1 MANISLV
8 NTSWDRKVI
17 LILITM
23 LCYIHGAPYGLHGS
37 STSLACSLLTTMLCG
52 RNCYDLFISCK
63 SRVPDAPHIY
73 LLSSAGFSGERT
85 PSGNICARSLL
96 VISPRND
103 IHWGWAGTG
112 PGRGIS
118 WAAVKFVIKASGDP
132 MERALEVGWPFR
144 VVLNWASVAGLCTP
158 ALPRHWMWTVPRG
171 DIGSWVRPLPWV
183 DRDSWSGSQ
192 RWATSCQHF
201 W

>member
-37 STSLACSLLTTMLCG
+37 STSLACSLLTTVLCG

-118 WAAVKFVIKASGDP
+118 WAAVKFVIKASGDRSCYP
-132 MERALEVGWPFR
+132 VPLTSYIFMCFLQWWRGEKKDLVYLQQWVPERWRNPCHSSPNFLA
-144 VVLNWASVAGLCTP
+144 AAH
-158 ALPRHWMWTVPRG
+158 LP
-171 DIGSWVRPLPWV
+171 
-183 DRDSWSGSQ
+183 
-192 RWATSCQHF
+192 
-201 W
+201 